1 MFRPTSDDAG
11 SSVITDET
19 RVVNIKHR
27 YADPSSSLPQISSSL
42 HSSCVFKLAAVVTAR
57 ANEQRATGITS
68 DTPIAP
74 SGRFC
79 FLSYSHENGS
89 QENKNKDKQKKKKN
103 RNEKSFAANE
113 VSFYFIFF
121 RFISRSPITHTQ
133 PAQAR
138 RSCSRI

>member
-57 ANEQRATGITS
+57 ANEQRAMGITS

-74 SGRFC
+74 SERFC

-89 QENKNKDKQKKKKN
+89 QENKNKDKQTNKKN
-103 RNEKSFAANE
+103 NNPEMKRVLLQMKFP
-113 VSFYFIFF
+113 FILFSLDLF
-121 RFISRSPITHTQ
+121 LALP
-133 PAQAR
+133 
-138 RSCSRI
+138 